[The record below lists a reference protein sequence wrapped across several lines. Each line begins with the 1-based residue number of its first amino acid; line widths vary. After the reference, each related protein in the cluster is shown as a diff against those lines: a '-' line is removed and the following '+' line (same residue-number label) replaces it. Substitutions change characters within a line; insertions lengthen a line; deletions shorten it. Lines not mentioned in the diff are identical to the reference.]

1 VPDEARTF
9 GMEGLFRQLGI
20 YSSSGQLYEP
30 VDAGQVM
37 YYKED
42 KQGQMLEEG
51 INEAGAM
58 SAWIALAT
66 AYSNYRCPMIPF
78 YIYYSMFGHQRIG
91 DLCWAAG
98 DMRARG
104 FLLGATSGRTTLNG
118 EGLQHQDGH
127 SHILANTVPNCIS
140 YDATFAY
147 EVAVIVQDGM
157 RRMYQDKEAVYYYL
171 TLLNENYQHPA
182 MPANAA
188 DGIIKGMYLYR
199 AAAGEAK
206 HKVQL
211 LGSGSILREVIAAAE
226 LLANEFDVQADIWA
240 VTSYNELARD
250 GQAVERWNMLHP
262 DEQPR
267 SAYVSECLQNQSGPV
282 IAASDYMK
290 NYADQIRCWVPATYR
305 VLGTDG
311 FGRSDSRQK
320 LRYFFEVDRHF
331 IALAAL
337 KSLQDEGLIESAQV
351 TNAMQRFGID
361 PEKPNP
367 LTT

>member
-1 VPDEARTF
+1 
-9 GMEGLFRQLGI
+9 
-20 YSSSGQLYEP
+20 
-30 VDAGQVM
+30 
-37 YYKED
+37 
-42 KQGQMLEEG
+42 
-51 INEAGAM
+51 
-58 SAWIALAT
+58 
-66 AYSNYRCPMIPF
+66 MIPF
-78 YIYYSMFGHQRIG
+78 YVYYSMFGHQRIG

-104 FLLGATSGRTTLNG
+104 FLIGATSGRTTLNG

-140 YDATFAY
+140 YDATFSY

-182 MPANAA
+182 MPKGAA
-188 DGIIKGMYLYR
+188 AGVIKGMYRYQ
-199 AAAGEAK
+199 EAIGDGK
-206 HKVQL
+206 HRVQL

-226 LLANEFDVQADIWA
+226 LLRDEFDVDADIWA
-240 VTSYNELARD
+240 VTSFNELTRD
-250 GQAVERWNMLHP
+250 GQDVERWNMLHP
-262 DEQPR
+262 QQPPR
-267 SAYVSECLQNQSGPV
+267 ESYISQCLKDQPGPV

-290 NYADQIRCWVPATYR
+290 NYADQVRSWVPTSYR

-320 LRYFFEVDRHF
+320 LRYFFEVDRYF
-331 IALAAL
+331 VAIAAL
-337 KSLQDEGLIESAQV
+337 KSLQEEGSIPAGVV
-351 TNAMQRFGID
+351 TDAIQRFGID

-367 LTT
+367 LKS